1 ITSNIN
7 ESLIFSDYRIESNN
21 QNEIYLEIQSL
32 DSMHRALKS
41 AAEASSLIMRLCKK
55 GGKPILSLDIRV
67 ATMSNRE
74 TLIVQDI
81 AIKVLKPSE
90 MNSFTEP
97 LCPEPPSM
105 KSVIERLKNLDG
117 KIRIRMNRAGEL
129 RLKTVCDP
137 AVIEV
142 EWRGCNN
149 PNLGASPSMENEARE
164 EEPPNTFHSV
174 SIASKN
180 LARFL
185 TSYAMGKVCIAC
197 VCPGHSVIF
206 YVYIGSFRNPGGI
219 MTFYVP
225 AFDDEDDE

>member
-1 ITSNIN
+1 
-7 ESLIFSDYRIESNN
+7 IFSDYRIESNN

-41 AAEASSLIMRLCKK
+41 AAEASWLIMRLCKK

-97 LCPEPPSM
+97 LCPEPPVYIVLPPLESM

-149 PNLGASPSMENEARE
+149 PNLEDEETRRARE